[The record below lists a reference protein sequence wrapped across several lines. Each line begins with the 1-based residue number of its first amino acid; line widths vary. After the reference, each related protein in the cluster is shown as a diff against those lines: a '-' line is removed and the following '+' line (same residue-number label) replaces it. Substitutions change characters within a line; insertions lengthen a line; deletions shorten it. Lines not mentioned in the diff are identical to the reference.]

1 MTIATKDM
9 KILIIDDNPA
19 IHSDFIKILSTKNSA
34 ENVEDATLDSFEK
47 QMFGLQK
54 KPESSL
60 PKFRIVTATQG
71 QDGVAKIAEALHDND
86 PYALAFVDIRM
97 PPGWD
102 GIETTKKIWQLD
114 PNIQIVICTA
124 YSDYTWEET
133 IQQLGQRENLLI
145 LKKPFDSIAVRQL
158 SCALTKKW
166 QLLQESRD
174 YTKLLETQ
182 VKERTQSLQE
192 SLSVTRGTL
201 EASADGILVMNNTN
215 SLIDY
220 NKNLMHMFHIPKTM
234 MAKNDANALLHYIA
248 GQMENSHAFLKI
260 TQHLASK
267 KNNTAT
273 NTLRYN
279 KNQVVEIYTQP
290 YKIADKITGRIW
302 CFRDIT
308 KRAQLE
314 EQLQYQAT
322 HDALTQ
328 LPNRILLAERLTQ
341 TISCAR
347 RNKTMFCFLFFDL
360 DRFKLIN
367 DSFSHI
373 AGDKLLQEAAKRLQ
387 KVMRKEDILARL
399 GGDEFVALL
408 ESLANDTQAGKIANK
423 LLQVFNKPF
432 IVNGQEILV
441 TPSIGIA
448 VFPQDGQTFEELLRS
463 ADIAMYN
470 AKEQG
475 GNQFQY
481 YSASLGEKS
490 AARLQLE
497 SDLHRAIENKEF
509 FLCYQ
514 PQLDLATQKLVSAE
528 ALIRWHHPEK
538 GILLPINFIPL
549 AEETGLILPI
559 GEWVLR
565 EACKQNKRW
574 QELGFPK
581 IRIAVNIASKQLKQ
595 PNLADIIKTILLET
609 GLEPQYLELEIT
621 ENVIL
626 TGGEINPIFAQ
637 LKKLGVHFALD
648 DFGAGYT
655 LLNHL
660 KIYPIDRIKIDPSY
674 INNINVNHAD
684 EVIIQAIITLAKNLK
699 LDVIAEGVESK
710 EQLEFLQSHHCN
722 EIQGHYFCEP
732 LAAQDFEQFLQFPGL
747 VNGSQKPAKLDNKN

>member
-34 ENVEDATLDSFEK
+34 ENVEDAALDSFEK

-314 EQLQYQAT
+314 AQLQYQAT

-481 YSASLGEKS
+481 YSANLGEKS

-747 VNGSQKPAKLDNKN
+747 VNASKKPAKLDNKN

>member
-34 ENVEDATLDSFEK
+34 ENVEDAALDSFEK

-747 VNGSQKPAKLDNKN
+747 VNASQKPAKLDNKN

>member
-1 MTIATKDM
+1 MTIATRDL

-34 ENVEDATLDSFEK
+34 EHLEDTALDSFEK
-47 QMFGLQK
+47 KMFGLK
-54 KPESSL
+54 EKSESSL

-71 QDGVAKIAEALHDND
+71 QDGVAKIAEALKDND

-133 IQQLGQRENLLI
+133 IHQLGQRENLLI

-201 EASADGILVMNNTN
+201 EASADGILVMNNAN
-215 SLIDY
+215 DLIDY
-220 NKNLMHMFHIPKTM
+220 NKNLMRMFHIPNTM
-234 MAKNDANALLHYIA
+234 MAKNDANALLHHIA
-248 GQMENSHAFLKI
+248 GQMENPDDFLKI

-267 KNNTAT
+267 KNDTAT
-273 NTLRYN
+273 NTLKYN

-308 KRAQLE
+308 KRALLE

-373 AGDKLLQEAAKRLQ
+373 AGDKLLHEAAKRLQ

-399 GGDEFVALL
+399 GGDEFVAIL

-497 SDLHRAIENKEF
+497 TDMHRAIENKEF

-528 ALIRWHHPEK
+528 ALIRWRHPEK

-581 IRIAVNIASKQLKQ
+581 IRVAVNIATKQLKQ
-595 PNLADIIKTILLET
+595 LNLAHIIKTILLET

-621 ENVIL
+621 ANVIL
-626 TGGEINPIFAQ
+626 TGGQTNNIFAQ

-648 DFGAGYT
+648 DFGSGYT

-660 KIYPIDRIKIDPSY
+660 KIFPIDRIKIDQSY
-674 INNINVNHAD
+674 INNINVNQAD

-710 EQLEFLQSHHCN
+710 EQLEFLQSHQCN

-732 LAAQDFEQFLQFPGL
+732 LAAPDFEQFLQLPGL
-747 VNGSQKPAKLDNKN
+747 VNASQKLAKLDNKN